1 MKRKNRLV
9 LNILSSSANKR
20 KKYTIRKQ
28 NVLVQHPVNSSNDT
42 YTATV
47 ANVDVEDL
55 QFQDNEDSFTP
66 ETAYARR
73 KLRLAENWTEV
84 RDGLYAT
91 MISANALC
99 NTECFSCQNPATVR
113 CKQCGPFVMCSQCC
127 LLHHTNCN
135 IHHCPE
141 VWKVIILPCQ

>member
-66 ETAYARR
+66 ETA
-73 KLRLAENWTEV
+73 
-84 RDGLYAT
+84 
-91 MISANALC
+91 SLC
-99 NTECFSCQNPATVR
+99 
-113 CKQCGPFVMCSQCC
+113 
-127 LLHHTNCN
+127 
-135 IHHCPE
+135 
-141 VWKVIILPCQ
+141 